1 MAIDVGPN
9 SGKNSWIIHTP
20 SNRKIRAE
28 AKAKNFMF
36 SLLVVHDHEKLQAR
50 IFSAEVDQGGRLA
63 SSGEGDDFD
72 DVIFFRHQRKTRDS
86 GEKK

>member
-1 MAIDVGPN
+1 
-9 SGKNSWIIHTP
+9 
-20 SNRKIRAE
+20 
-28 AKAKNFMF
+28 MF

-72 DVIFFRHQRKTRDS
+72 DVIFFRDQRKTRDS